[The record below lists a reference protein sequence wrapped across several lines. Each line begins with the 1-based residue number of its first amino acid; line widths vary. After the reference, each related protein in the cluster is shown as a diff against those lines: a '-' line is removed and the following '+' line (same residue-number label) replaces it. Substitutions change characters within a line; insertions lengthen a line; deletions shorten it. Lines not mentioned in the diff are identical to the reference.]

1 MADEAEINTR
11 SRKLKATSTRHL
23 TKNDKKILGQNTER
37 KKEVVASQ
45 EKYSTNKMRTYNSA
59 WTPVVH
65 KPSNETIFHE
75 RRDLVSHWFDLWSD
89 SQRKRFF
96 DVVFQQ
102 CRRNQYKF
110 VQQWFQERVPL
121 QHLDFTTVLP
131 RFLSVYIFSFLE
143 PQSLCR
149 AGQASWHWK
158 FLTAQDEIW
167 MPKCLKY
174 GWMLPYRPPKNEY
187 GAWKQHYVMCAHS
200 QGYIPANDVN
210 SSGGMGVH
218 QTPCVS
224 TKRSKSPTKSGR
236 LSPTSSRRNM
246 DVRPPWVGVSKKPK
260 DLDKSFHAFL
270 HGFNPND
277 PNIPKSALILHNKWG
292 IPKKHH
298 EQALSK
304 SQDFELGL
312 DSYKR
317 KDGHRTLT
325 SGEDYDLKRLSQRKS
340 LRDTMDLVNM
350 EEHRVKQLVDTE
362 WYPPHRTR
370 VQKPDMTKGVYPY
383 NINQAES
390 DPRGQL
396 KVEKPRVVFISSRVP
411 AADLLADAVLFGV
424 IPVVYEYEGTTTET
438 LLLKLE
444 KALQGRQA
452 QSIGIFCH
460 SQEPGELRLVQNC
473 TVTLDTLDVSYVS
486 QFFETVADRIIPPNQ
501 GGQLDVF
508 VPLAASEPGLEMLI
522 QLSVM
527 TGMQLSSPTGI
538 IGYYNHV
545 NSDWLLPY
553 KEGPTPSMY
562 FCTSKLDVW
571 TNTADQAKEAL
582 TTCKKLLS
590 PYFEKTHKD
599 IVSQLTGQVV
609 FDVLGQTEIQGTNK
623 IAGVLTEGLRS
634 LGNEDNVNP
643 LEFLGK
649 FLLQQAGVDD
659 LSFTS
664 SLEKSKTM
672 KRAPVDRYE
681 SVDSS
686 AGDDDMSQEDSEVE
700 QINGRQKEAEAFGE
714 EDEVGEEEAVKEAE
728 ISPREMREK
737 AQNEQSEKEQQRQKK
752 RERRR
757 EQETK
762 KGQMTKQMKD
772 FKVTFGTMTLTGK
785 HEHLTPKKFSD
796 HPEKR
801 TPVAMEIL
809 SSEVEYNRILKGIK
823 DTYVKPLKAA
833 LSADR
838 AIASFQNVQIM
849 FTDLM
854 YILDVSSEMVED
866 LKNRLADWDPTNTCL
881 GDIFVRFCTH
891 LKVYTNFVNNYDVI
905 LQCIER
911 TKEQTPS
918 FRAFLHRHERIPE
931 TRMMTLQEL
940 MLLPPRRIEQY
951 AFLLSWFELHTP
963 KLHQDRADLANAL
976 QTIGTL
982 NKHIQETKLRLERDR
997 TMIMLQKSILNSPS
1011 LLESNRYLIKQ
1022 LDVANLRPPAKSMVP
1037 ELRVYQHFEDLGLF
1051 LFNDALVITRR
1062 TSKHFPFTRAV
1073 EHTYRFETSL
1083 SLTRLKVIDLDN
1095 TKYIQNGFKM
1105 ETPNKELF
1113 CRTSCEEDKFN
1124 WITLLEQAIRTAL
1137 DG

>member
-1 MADEAEINTR
+1 MADQVELNSK
-11 SRKLKATSTRHL
+11 SRKVKSSTLHL

-45 EKYSTNKMRTYNSA
+45 EKFSTNKMRTYNSA

-65 KPSNETIFHE
+65 KPSNEMIFHE
-75 RRDLVSHWFDLWSD
+75 RRDLISHWFDLWSD

-149 AGQASWHWK
+149 AGQACWHWR

-174 GWMLPYRPPKNEY
+174 GWILPYKPPKNEY
-187 GAWKQHYVMCAHS
+187 SAWKNHYVACIHT
-200 QGYIPANDVN
+200 QGYIPANDLH
-210 SSGGMGVH
+210 SIGGLGGHPTLSVL
-218 QTPCVS
+218 S
-224 TKRSKSPTKSGR
+224 TKKTKSAPRSGR
-236 LSPTSSRRNM
+236 LSPTTSRRNM
-246 DVRPPWVGVSKKPK
+246 DVRPPWSGVSQKPK
-260 DLDKSFHAFL
+260 DLEKSFYAFL

-292 IPKKHH
+292 IPKKQH
-298 EQALSK
+298 EQALSR
-304 SQDFELGL
+304 SEDFELGL
-312 DSYKR
+312 DSHKR
-317 KDGHRTLT
+317 KKSHRVLT
-325 SGEDYDLKRLSQRKS
+325 SGEDCDLKRLSQRTS
-340 LRDTMDLVNM
+340 LRDTMELENM
-350 EEHRVKQLVDTE
+350 EERRVKQLVDTE
-362 WYPPHRTR
+362 WYPPNRTR
-370 VQKPDMTKGVYPY
+370 IQKPDMTKGVFPY
-383 NINQAES
+383 NINQTES
-390 DPRGQL
+390 DIKGQL
-396 KVEKPRVVFISSRVP
+396 QVEKPRVIFISSRVP
-411 AADLLADAVLFGV
+411 AADLLVDAVLFGV

-452 QSIGIFCH
+452 QSIGLFCH

-473 TVTLDTLDVSYVS
+473 TVTLDTLDSTNVS
-486 QFFETVADRIIPPNQ
+486 QFFETVADRIIPPNK

-508 VPLAASEPGLEMLI
+508 VPLAASEPGMEILT
-522 QLSVM
+522 QLSVS
-527 TGMQLSSPTGI
+527 TGMHLSSPTGI

-545 NSDWLLPY
+545 NSDWLLTY
-553 KEGPTPSMY
+553 KEGPPPSMY

-571 TNTADQAKEAL
+571 SNTADQAKEAL

-599 IVSQLTGQVV
+599 IVSQLTGQVM
-609 FDVLGQTEIQGTNK
+609 FDVLGQTEIQGANK
-623 IAGVLTEGLRS
+623 IADVLTEGLRS
-634 LGNEDNVNP
+634 LGSEDNVNP

-649 FLLQQAGVDD
+649 FLLQRAGVDD

-664 SLEKSKTM
+664 SLEKSRTM
-672 KRAPVDRYE
+672 KRPPVDRYE

-686 AGDDDMSQEDSEVE
+686 AGDDDVDLEDSEVE
-700 QINGRQKEAEAFGE
+700 QINGHTKEETAFGE
-714 EDEVGEEEAVKEAE
+714 EDEVGEEEELKEE
-728 ISPREMREK
+728 TSPREMREK
-737 AQNEQSEKEQQRQKK
+737 AQNEQSEKAQQRQKK
-752 RERRR
+752 KGRK
-757 EQETK
+757 EQTTK
-762 KGQMTKQMKD
+762 KGQMTQQMKD
-772 FKVTFGTMTLTGK
+772 FKVRFGTMTLTGK
-785 HEHLTPKKFSD
+785 HERLTAKKFSEY
-796 HPEKR
+796 PEKR

-833 LSADR
+833 LSSDR
-838 AIASFQNVQIM
+838 AIASFQNVQII

-854 YILDVSSEMVED
+854 YILDVSSEMVDD
-866 LKNRLADWDPTNTCL
+866 LKNRLADWDATNTCL

-911 TKEQTPS
+911 TKEQTPA

-931 TRMMTLQEL
+931 TRRMTLQEL

-951 AFLLSWFELHTP
+951 AFLLNWFEMHTP
-963 KLHQDRADLANAL
+963 TQHQDRADLADAIK
-976 QTIGTL
+976 TIGTL
-982 NKHIQETKLRLERDR
+982 NRHIQQTKLRLERD
-997 TMIMLQKSILNSPS
+997 M
-1011 LLESNRYLIKQ
+1011 
-1022 LDVANLRPPAKSMVP
+1022 
-1037 ELRVYQHFEDLGLF
+1037 
-1051 LFNDALVITRR
+1051 
-1062 TSKHFPFTRAV
+1062 
-1073 EHTYRFETSL
+1073 
-1083 SLTRLKVIDLDN
+1083 
-1095 TKYIQNGFKM
+1095 
-1105 ETPNKELF
+1105 
-1113 CRTSCEEDKFN
+1113 C
-1124 WITLLEQAIRTAL
+1124 TA
-1137 DG
+1137 

>member
-1 MADEAEINTR
+1 MADQVELNSK
-11 SRKLKATSTRHL
+11 SRKVKSSTLHL

-45 EKYSTNKMRTYNSA
+45 EKFSTNKMRTYNSA

-65 KPSNETIFHE
+65 KPSNEMIFHE
-75 RRDLVSHWFDLWSD
+75 RRDLISHWFDLWSD

-149 AGQASWHWK
+149 AGQACWHWR

-174 GWMLPYRPPKNEY
+174 GWILPYKPPKNEY
-187 GAWKQHYVMCAHS
+187 SAWKNHYVACIHT
-200 QGYIPANDVN
+200 QGYIPANDLH
-210 SSGGMGVH
+210 SIGGLGGHPTLSVL
-218 QTPCVS
+218 S
-224 TKRSKSPTKSGR
+224 TKKTKSAPRSGR
-236 LSPTSSRRNM
+236 LSPTTSRRNM
-246 DVRPPWVGVSKKPK
+246 DVRPPWSGVSQKPK
-260 DLDKSFHAFL
+260 DLEKSFYAFL

-292 IPKKHH
+292 IPKKQH
-298 EQALSK
+298 EQALSR
-304 SQDFELGL
+304 SEDFELGL
-312 DSYKR
+312 DSHKR
-317 KDGHRTLT
+317 KKSHRVLT
-325 SGEDYDLKRLSQRKS
+325 SGEDCDLKRLSQRTS
-340 LRDTMDLVNM
+340 LRDTMELENM
-350 EEHRVKQLVDTE
+350 EERRVKQLVDTE
-362 WYPPHRTR
+362 WYPPNRTR
-370 VQKPDMTKGVYPY
+370 IQKPDMTKGVFPY
-383 NINQAES
+383 NINQTES
-390 DPRGQL
+390 DIKGQL
-396 KVEKPRVVFISSRVP
+396 QVEKPRVIFISSRVP
-411 AADLLADAVLFGV
+411 AADLLVDAVLFGV

-452 QSIGIFCH
+452 QSIGLFCH

-473 TVTLDTLDVSYVS
+473 TVTLDTLDSTNVS
-486 QFFETVADRIIPPNQ
+486 QFFETVADRIIPPNK

-508 VPLAASEPGLEMLI
+508 VPLAASEPGMEILT
-522 QLSVM
+522 QLSVS
-527 TGMQLSSPTGI
+527 TGMHLSSPTGI

-545 NSDWLLPY
+545 NSDWLLTY
-553 KEGPTPSMY
+553 KEGPPPSMY

-571 TNTADQAKEAL
+571 SNTADQAKEAL

-599 IVSQLTGQVV
+599 IVSQLTGQVM
-609 FDVLGQTEIQGTNK
+609 FDVLGQTEIQGANK
-623 IAGVLTEGLRS
+623 IADVLTEGLRS
-634 LGNEDNVNP
+634 LGSEDNVNP

-649 FLLQQAGVDD
+649 FLLQRAGVDD

-664 SLEKSKTM
+664 SLEKSRTM
-672 KRAPVDRYE
+672 KRPPVDRYE

-686 AGDDDMSQEDSEVE
+686 AGDDDVDLEDSEVE
-700 QINGRQKEAEAFGE
+700 QINGHTKEETAFGE
-714 EDEVGEEEAVKEAE
+714 EDEVGEEEELKEE
-728 ISPREMREK
+728 TSPREMREK
-737 AQNEQSEKEQQRQKK
+737 AQNEQSEKAQQRQKK
-752 RERRR
+752 KGRK
-757 EQETK
+757 EQTTK
-762 KGQMTKQMKD
+762 KGQMTQQMKD
-772 FKVTFGTMTLTGK
+772 FKVRFGTMTLTGK
-785 HEHLTPKKFSD
+785 HERLTAKKFSEY
-796 HPEKR
+796 PEKR

-833 LSADR
+833 LSSDR
-838 AIASFQNVQIM
+838 AIASFQNVQII

-854 YILDVSSEMVED
+854 YILDVSSEMVDD
-866 LKNRLADWDPTNTCL
+866 LKNRLADWDATNTCL

-911 TKEQTPS
+911 TKEQTPA

-931 TRMMTLQEL
+931 TRRMTLQEL

-951 AFLLSWFELHTP
+951 AFLLNWFEMHTP
-963 KLHQDRADLANAL
+963 TQHQDRADLADAIK
-976 QTIGTL
+976 TIGTL
-982 NKHIQETKLRLERDR
+982 NRHIQQTKLRLERDR
-997 TMIMLQKSILNSPS
+997 TMITLQKSILNSPS

-1022 LDVANLRPPAKSMVP
+1022 LDVANLRPPAKTMVP
-1037 ELRVYQHFEDLGLF
+1037 ELRVYQQFEELGLF

-1062 TSKHFPFTRAV
+1062 TSRHFPFTRAV

-1083 SLTRLKVIDLDN
+1083 SLARLKVIGLDN

-1113 CRTSCEEDKFN
+1113 CCTSCEEDKFN

-1137 DG
+1137 EG